1 MSPETGKPLALC
13 PWLKKLPNQNKYICD
28 IYNQRPDDCK
38 FYPTTIEDMVKLDCE
53 MLEAHDL
60 VNSKQAQKTLDRL
73 MADNRPP
80 LE

>member
-13 PWLKKLPNQNKYICD
+13 PWLKKLRNQNKYICD